1 VAEVAPGSITDW
13 FGRYL
18 PSTLVLGDPAS
29 RDAAVHA
36 IQACIPHSTLLPIGV
51 ERLHLYTSKITG
63 PLLVCARERRREGDL
78 FIYDMDVTAEDGV
91 IRERWEGLQLRKVSD
106 RMPQASW
113 QVALLGPY
121 LERRIGELFPRVV
134 ISVAVM
140 QKSVVQTEP
149 SFRQGHRDMVRA
161 DEGHVTINHLIW
173 TEQAIQ
179 QALGTRL
186 LVQRRPDGKPEIIGE
201 CQAEVSAAHTGDLTL
216 AVAGLGPIGCDLE
229 PIVTRSPAVWRDLLG
244 PERFGLAEALAKE
257 AGEDQD
263 TAATRVWA
271 ASECLK
277 KAGVMLNAPLLL
289 TYITSEGWN
298 ILASGLLRIATL
310 KTSVQDVE
318 EPVVLAVLA
327 QGTAADI
334 PGH

>member
-1 VAEVAPGSITDW
+1 
-13 FGRYL
+13 
-18 PSTLVLGDPAS
+18 
-29 RDAAVHA
+29 
-36 IQACIPHSTLLPIGV
+36 
-51 ERLHLYTSKITG
+51 
-63 PLLVCARERRREGDL
+63 
-78 FIYDMDVTAEDGV
+78 
-91 IRERWEGLQLRKVSD
+91 
-106 RMPQASW
+106 
-113 QVALLGPY
+113 
-121 LERRIGELFPRVV
+121 
-134 ISVAVM
+134 
-140 QKSVVQTEP
+140 
-149 SFRQGHRDMVRA
+149 
-161 DEGHVTINHLIW
+161 
-173 TEQAIQ
+173 
-179 QALGTRL
+179 
-186 LVQRRPDGKPEIIGE
+186 
-201 CQAEVSAAHTGDLTL
+201 
-216 AVAGLGPIGCDLE
+216 
-229 PIVTRSPAVWRDLLG
+229 VWRDLLG